1 MPIGRCGGVPSR
13 QSSVE
18 VQRLEVRFSGSG
30 GQGIVLCATVM
41 ADAACTAGFEV
52 LQTINYGPE
61 ARGGASRAEVIV
73 AREEID
79 YPSMETPD
87 VTICLSQPAFDK
99 FARRTRSRGLVI
111 YDDGLVTPG
120 ELDPTVRLLGAPCT
134 ELAREHAGTPMAAN
148 MVVLGVL
155 EHAEPFVGYEALVNG
170 VHAHLPSRF
179 LEANLRA
186 MYAGY
191 TLKT

>member
-1 MPIGRCGGVPSR
+1 VPAA
-13 QSSVE
+13 QSSV
-18 VQRLEVRFSGSG
+18 QTARLEVRFSGSG
-30 GQGIVLCATVM
+30 GQGIVLAATVM

-52 LQTINYGPE
+52 LQTISYGPE

-87 VTICLSQPAFDK
+87 VTVCLSQAAFDK
-99 FARRTRSRGLVI
+99 FARRTRLRGVVVYDSGLVEPEGL
-111 YDDGLVTPG
+111 DGSL
-120 ELDPTVRLLGAPCT
+120 RLLGAPCT
-134 ELAREHAGTPMAAN
+134 EIAREHAKTPMAAN

-155 EHAEPFVGYEALVNG
+155 ERAVPFVGYEALIDG

-179 LEANLRA
+179 LEANLKA
-186 MYAGY
+186 MLVGY
-191 TLKT
+191 QLEL